1 MSVPAL
7 LLPAVAVVGALGK
20 KETILMEPMVR
31 ELVGGDIKTDEV
43 EKILRRLTKI
53 REALARL
60 DPLLD
65 SSVEPLPIVVMED
78 R

>member
-1 MSVPAL
+1 
-7 LLPAVAVVGALGK
+7 
-20 KETILMEPMVR
+20 MEPMVR

>member
-1 MSVPAL
+1 M
-7 LLPAVAVVGALGK
+7 
-20 KETILMEPMVR
+20 MEPFVR
-31 ELVGGDIKTDEV
+31 ELVGGEIESDEV

-65 SSVEPLPIVVMED
+65 SSVEPLPTVVMED